1 MSKSSEVGT
10 LLQVAAAAAAVAATF
25 ATGGLAGVSAAAF
38 AKTAFVLSAASA
50 VQASSYARNKARA
63 AYNASVTD
71 RTIMTST
78 YAGARSRCYGRVRN
92 VDGVLFKAT
101 RGDKSQFYTLVVALA
116 GHEIDGVEQV
126 YFNDTPVTLDASG
139 RVVTEPYG
147 YTTKT
152 PESRS
157 VSGVSSFDVGSD
169 AILSSV
175 QVWGEAGN
183 RSYRIPFTVSG
194 TVISWTDTAK
204 TIKWQRSVQQSKATV
219 RVFNGSPGQDLSGEL
234 SSRFPGLI
242 NSSHKF
248 AGIACLLV
256 DLEFDENAFTI
267 GVPSIS
273 ARFRGATVY
282 DPRSGVTAWSENPA
296 LCARDWALYANGGDC
311 DTDEIDGASFTA
323 AANACDVSHTYTDS
337 NGVSSTV
344 ALFRCAY
351 VAKLDVSPEAHFA
364 ELVES
369 MGGRWAWAGGRL
381 RVRAGVYSAP
391 VASVDE
397 SWLSNA
403 SGGIQIVPEVG
414 VHELVNSYRIT
425 IADQSQNSVATQ
437 LPVLAPSSYLAADG
451 FEAAEEI
458 EMGAVPFGP
467 QALHIAGVMLRDQR
481 DGMTVVWPCNMRAWP
496 IEVFDVIS
504 VSSTRY
510 GWTNKQFEVLGW
522 ARSLAGGV
530 TLTLK
535 ETGSSIYNP
544 DAVFSAVDQI
554 ANTNLPKPWDLPV
567 ITGLAV
573 QSGTNQLLVG
583 ADGSIITRA
592 QLTFNPVLNQSV
604 LTGGVIE
611 VGWSDGGE
619 FQFQEFPGSSTQIY
633 VNGLRDG
640 AYYVFTARCK
650 NKLASG
656 DWCLWVPH
664 TVIGKTEKPPTV
676 DSFTIDTQTD
686 GTRILRGGYTAANRP
701 VDLAGYR
708 IRYRQGTGP
717 FTWASMT
724 PFQTD
729 TGFFTTFP
737 IETNQLLAGT
747 YTLSV
752 VGVDTTGNESETPLS
767 IVVTLPNPRLGNALQ
782 VYDYLDSGWPGTLSN
797 GVSDTESG
805 SLFLRAADQA
815 TWATLPATWSAWTRW
830 VWNPYTS
837 WSYTTPAADFGAVV
851 QTLPVVSL
859 DVVGSYVVEEQHS
872 SDGSTW
878 TSWATLASP
887 FNARYVKLRVT
898 VTATGAT
905 GAGVTQITRIN
916 AMSVIYTGKVTSETG
931 NDINPASL
939 TGANRI
945 GTGDIRLPLSRS
957 YASISRVYIAL
968 QNVTG
973 NWSWSLE
980 DKSTAGP
987 RIKFYNSSGVL
998 ADPPLIDFTV
1008 EGIAS

>member
-1 MSKSSEVGT
+1 MSKSGAATT
-10 LLQVAAAAAAVAATF
+10 LVQVAAVAAAAMGAPYLSF
-25 ATGGLAGVSAAAF
+25 A
-38 AKTAFVLSAASA
+38 LSAASA
-50 VQASSYARNKARA
+50 VQQRAYQRQKAKGLYNSSL
-63 AYNASVTD
+63 SD
-71 RTIMTST
+71 RTVMTST
-78 YAGARSRCYGRVRN
+78 YDGVRSRCYGRVRN
-92 VDGVLFKAT
+92 VDGVVFKAT
-101 RGDKSQFYTLVVALA
+101 RGDKNQYYTLVVALA
-116 GHEIDGVEQV
+116 GHEIDGVEKI
-126 YFNDTPVTLDASG
+126 YFNDIALTLDASG
-139 RVVTEPYG
+139 KVLTEPYG
-147 YTTKT
+147 YTTKVA
-152 PESRS
+152 ESRS

-175 QVWGEAGN
+175 QVWGEAGY

-194 TVISWTDTAK
+194 TVIAWTDTAK

-248 AGIACLLV
+248 SGLACLLV
-256 DLEFDENAFTI
+256 DLEYDDNAFTS
-267 GVPSIS
+267 GVPQIT
-273 ARFRGATVY
+273 AVLRGAKVY
-282 DPRSGVTAWSENPA
+282 DPRTGVTAWSQNPA
-296 LCARDWALYANGGDC
+296 LCQRDWALYAHGGGCSPSEVD
-311 DTDEIDGASFTA
+311 DASFIA
-323 AANACDVSHTYTDS
+323 AANACDVSQTYMDS

-344 ALFRCAY
+344 ALYRCDY
-351 VAKLDVSPEAHFA
+351 VCKLDVSPETHLA
-364 ELVES
+364 EMVEA
-369 MGGRWAWAGGRL
+369 MAGKWGWAGGKI
-381 RVRAGVYSAP
+381 RVRAGAYSAP
-391 VASVDE
+391 VASLDD
-397 SWLSNA
+397 SWLNESA
-403 SGGIQIVPEVG
+403 GSRQIVPEYG
-414 VHELVNSYRIT
+414 MASMVNSYRIT
-425 IADQSQNSVATQ
+425 IADQKQNWAQTQ
-437 LPVLAPSSYLAADG
+437 LPPLTPSAYVTEDG
-451 FEAAEEI
+451 GELSSEI
-458 EMGAVPFGP
+458 EMGAVSFAP
-467 QALHIAGVMLRDQR
+467 QALNVAGIMLRDLRQ
-481 DGMTVVWPCNMRAWP
+481 GLTVKWPCNLKAWP
-496 IEVFDVIS
+496 LELFDVVS
-504 VSSTRY
+504 VTSARY
-510 GWTNKQFEVLGW
+510 GWSGKLFEVIGW
-522 ARSLAGGV
+522 ERTLLSGIL
-530 TLTLK
+530 LTLK

-544 DAVFSAVDQI
+544 DSVFSAVDQI

-611 VGWSDGGE
+611 VAWTDGGE
-619 FQFQEFPGSSTQIY
+619 LQFQEFPGSSTQIY
-633 VNGLRDG
+633 INGLKDG
-640 AYYVFTARCK
+640 AYYAFTARCK
-650 NKLASG
+650 NKLAAG
-656 DWCLWVPH
+656 DWCVWVAH
-664 TVIGKTEKPPTV
+664 TVIGKMEKPPTV

-717 FTWASMT
+717 FTWESMT

-782 VYDYLDSGWPGTLSN
+782 IFAYEEMGWPGTLSN
-797 GVSDTESG
+797 GVPDVEGGVT
-805 SLFLRAADQA
+805 FLRAADQA
-815 TWATLPATWSAWTRW
+815 TWATLPSTWSAWTRW

-837 WSYTTPAADFGAVV
+837 WSYTTPTADFGAVV
-851 QTLPVVSL
+851 QTLPVVTVAV
-859 DVVGSYVVEEQHS
+859 DGSYVVEEQHS
-872 SDGSTW
+872 TDGTSW

-887 FNARYVKLRVT
+887 FSARYVKLRVT

-916 AMSVIYTGKVTSETG
+916 AMSVIFTGKVTSETG
-931 NDINPASL
+931 NDINPAAL

-945 GTGDIRLPLSRS
+945 GAGDIRLPLNRA
-957 YASISRVYIAL
+957 YASISRIYVAL

-973 NWSWSLE
+973 NWSWTVV
-980 DKSTAGP
+980 DKSTSGP
-987 RIKFYNSSGVL
+987 RIQFYNSSGVL